1 MRESNRLPRRP
12 SRSQRPRANRRG
24 ASGLWHMLDIQYSPH
39 PSLPCLGEVDQSARP
54 RREGPELKATCKPEA
69 RFAITPTLA
78 LALLLLLPGLGCT
91 GKQPGADVMATVNGR
106 QITRTEV
113 EKYYSNQTAD
123 APQKPSQEQADSL
136 RLSIL
141 RELIDNEIL
150 MQRAEKLGL
159 LATDEEINS
168 KLAAIKAPYTQE
180 EFDKRLKDRNLTLDD
195 FKRDLRRSLTIEKV
209 LNKEVTSKI
218 NISDEDITSY
228 YEQHKAE
235 FNLIEPQYHLAQILV
250 TTQPN
255 PQVKNVKA
263 QNEGDA
269 RKKIQM
275 ISNRLDS
282 GEDFATVAMN
292 FSEQPETSQNGGDL
306 GFVPETSLKTDRIA
320 YEAVN
325 KLKPGQFTA
334 VLVVADPNSHQIYGY
349 RIVKL
354 ISKEAAGQR
363 ELKDPRV
370 QQAIREQLRDRR
382 EQLLKAAYYE
392 SVRDKATVQNYF
404 ADDILKKAG
413 TMK

>member
-1 MRESNRLPRRP
+1 
-12 SRSQRPRANRRG
+12 
-24 ASGLWHMLDIQYSPH
+24 
-39 PSLPCLGEVDQSARP
+39 
-54 RREGPELKATCKPEA
+54 LKAIRKRIA
-69 RFAITPTLA
+69 RLAIAASLSLA
-78 LALLLLLPGLGCT
+78 LFLLLTGLGCA
-91 GKQPGADVMATVNGR
+91 GKQGGADVMATVNGR
-106 QITRTEV
+106 KITRTEV
-113 EKYYSNQTAD
+113 EKYYNNQTAD

-150 MQRAEKLGL
+150 MQRAEKMGL
-159 LATDEEINS
+159 LATDEEVNS
-168 KLAAIKAPYTQE
+168 KLAEIKAPYTQE
-180 EFDKRLKDRNLTLDD
+180 EFDKRLKERNLTLED
-195 FKRDLRRSLTIEKV
+195 FKRDLRRSITIEKV
-209 LNKEVTSKI
+209 LNKEITSKI

-228 YEQHKAE
+228 YNQHKAE

-263 QNEGDA
+263 QNEADA

-275 ISNRLDS
+275 IENRLDS

-306 GFVPETSLKTDRIA
+306 GFVPESSLKTDRTA

-325 KLKPGQFTA
+325 KLKPGQYTA
-334 VLVVADPNSHQIYGY
+334 VLVVADPNSHQVYGF
-349 RIVKL
+349 RVVKL
-354 ISKEAAGQR
+354 ISKESAGQR

-370 QQAIREQLRDRR
+370 QQTVREQLRDRR

-392 SVRDKATVQNYF
+392 SIRDKASVQNYF
-404 ADDILKKAG
+404 AEEILARAA